1 MFADYVKMG
10 VKAAIIITVTTTI
23 IAIFANIQIPAVD
36 TTSFTNAIAM
46 GKAFINYW
54 VPILTPFVN
63 IFVFLLGL
71 ELAAFTATLALI
83 AIRWVLKV
91 NE

>member
-10 VKAAIIITVTTTI
+10 VKAGLIITVTGVI
-23 IAIFANIQIPAVD
+23 VAIFANIQIPAVD
-36 TTSFTNAIAM
+36 TTSFTNAVSM
-46 GKAFINYW
+46 GKAFVEYW

-71 ELAAFTATLALI
+71 ELLAFTSTLVLI
-83 AIRWVLKV
+83 AMRWIFKV